1 MISFVRGTVAS
12 VGGTD
17 VVVDVGGIGLTL
29 SCTPSAA
36 SSVRRG
42 EQAELAASLVVRED
56 SLTLYGFADAD
67 ERNTFELLQTASGV
81 GPKLAQAMLAV
92 LSPDELRR
100 AVATEDLTALTRV
113 PGIGKKGAQRIVI
126 ELKDRLG
133 APATIAGTAV
143 PAGHNGA
150 GEPWRNQVH
159 AALLGLGWPT
169 GQADAAVDAVAPLV
183 GDGIDTADVPGIL
196 KAALRTL
203 ATS

>member
-17 VVVDVGGIGLTL
+17 VVLDVGGIGLSL

-36 SSVRRG
+36 SSVRLG

-67 ERNTFELLQTASGV
+67 ERTTFELLQTASGV
-81 GPKLAQAMLAV
+81 GPRLAQAMLAV

-100 AVATEDLTALTRV
+100 AVATEDLAALTRV

-126 ELKDRLG
+126 ELKDKLG
-133 APATIAGTAV
+133 APTAGLGAAAR
-143 PAGHNGA
+143 AGHNGA
-150 GEPWRNQVH
+150 VEPWRNQVH
-159 AALLGLGWPT
+159 AALLGLGWPAN
-169 GQADAAVDAVAPLV
+169 QADAAVDAVAPLV
-183 GDGIDTADVPGIL
+183 GDGIDTADTPGIL